1 MYSSPR
7 HYPTL
12 SHLVNLSSA
21 GAANAFDV
29 MILDPALAEWLVP
42 AGALVKARPLRYD
55 ALRMLPATL
64 YVGRRRQTTTNVILE
79 LFPWSDHRSE
89 LAMRSAG
96 RTWLPIGP
104 GVAEYRTAGAGA
116 LEVLAR
122 LLDSRS
128 GARRHRV
135 GVPGREPM
143 DAETLIGTAPTQRH
157 GGSPAINGRH
167 RSS

>member
-1 MYSSPR
+1 M
-7 HYPTL
+7 
-12 SHLVNLSSA
+12 NLSSA

-29 MILDPALAEWLVP
+29 MILDPALAQWLVP

-55 ALRMLPATL
+55 ALRVLPATL
-64 YVGRRRQTTTNVILE
+64 YVGRRRQTTTSVILE

-89 LAMRSAG
+89 LAMRSAD
-96 RTWLPIGP
+96 RSWLPVGP
-104 GVAEYRTAGAGA
+104 AAGQYRVAGAGA

-122 LLDSRS
+122 LLESLS
-128 GARRHRV
+128 VAPPSRV

-143 DAETLIGTAPTQRH
+143 DAGTLIGTAPPQRHGGSRHGGSRH
-157 GGSPAINGRH
+157 GGSPAINGRD